1 MGPLKGLK
9 VVEMA
14 GIGPAPFCAMLLA
27 DMGAE
32 VVRIDRLVASDIG
45 IPVPPKYDL
54 LNRNKRSLA
63 IDIKSVE
70 GRETVLDLISKADV
84 LIEGFRPG
92 VMERLGLGPD
102 ECLKRNASLV
112 YGRMTGWG
120 QDGPLSQV
128 AGHDINYIA
137 ITGALNAIGRQ
148 GQPPTVPLNLV
159 GEFGGGSLYL
169 AMGILAA
176 IYEVKNSGSGQVVD
190 AAISD
195 GTANLMSL
203 VYSYYQTGFWSLD
216 RGENVVDSGSPF
228 YDVYETS
235 DGRYVSVGAVEKK
248 FYADL
253 LDRLGLDQNELPRQ
267 NDKAGWPAL
276 RDRFGSVFL
285 SKTQAEWCEI
295 FDGSDACF
303 APVLDINEAVHHPH
317 NQYRKTHVDIDG
329 VINPAPAPRF
339 SHTPSEITKTPSAI
353 GEDSSEVLAAWG
365 YSETAID
372 DLKAKGVINTQ

>member
-159 GEFGGGSLYL
+159 GDFGGGSLYL

-339 SHTPSEITKTPSAI
+339 RHTPSEITKTPSAI

>member
-159 GEFGGGSLYL
+159 GDFGGGSLYL

-353 GEDSSEVLAAWG
+353 GEDSSEVLAACG

>member
-1 MGPLKGLK
+1 M
-9 VVEMA
+9 
-14 GIGPAPFCAMLLA
+14 
-27 DMGAE
+27 
-32 VVRIDRLVASDIG
+32 
-45 IPVPPKYDL
+45 
-54 LNRNKRSLA
+54 
-63 IDIKSVE
+63 
-70 GRETVLDLISKADV
+70 
-84 LIEGFRPG
+84 
-92 VMERLGLGPD
+92 
-102 ECLKRNASLV
+102 
-112 YGRMTGWG
+112 
-120 QDGPLSQV
+120 
-128 AGHDINYIA
+128 
-137 ITGALNAIGRQ
+137 
-148 GQPPTVPLNLV
+148 
-159 GEFGGGSLYL
+159 
-169 AMGILAA
+169 
-176 IYEVKNSGSGQVVD
+176 
-190 AAISD
+190 
-195 GTANLMSL
+195 
-203 VYSYYQTGFWSLD
+203 
-216 RGENVVDSGSPF
+216 VDSGSPF

>member
-84 LIEGFRPG
+84 MIEGFRPG

-159 GEFGGGSLYL
+159 GDFGGGSLYL

>member
-159 GEFGGGSLYL
+159 GDFGGGSLYL

-235 DGRYVSVGAVEKK
+235 DGSYVSVGAVEKQ

>member
-159 GEFGGGSLYL
+159 GDFGGGSLYL

-339 SHTPSEITKTPSAI
+339 SHTP
-353 GEDSSEVLAAWG
+353 
-365 YSETAID
+365 
-372 DLKAKGVINTQ
+372 

>member
-159 GEFGGGSLYL
+159 GDFGGGSLYL